1 MERINPM
8 IKLLDRLCSALAVVA
23 GGLVLFMTF
32 SICYFIF
39 TRTVGVSSPIWVVQF
54 NEYTMLWIAFLGTA
68 WLLAKDKHISIQIV
82 TSRLSDRG
90 KRIFRTI
97 HDGAGLLVCLGFFYY
112 CSLSTW
118 DHFMRKIIDVQA
130 VDVPKAYI
138 VSVIPFGFL
147 LLSLQFIR
155 RLVEDLRLPK
165 NRAKDGGPRIG

>member
-1 MERINPM
+1 M
-8 IKLLDRLCSALAVVA
+8 
-23 GGLVLFMTF
+23 
-32 SICYFIF
+32 
-39 TRTVGVSSPIWVVQF
+39 SSPIWVVQF

-82 TSRLSDRG
+82 TSRLSERG

-97 HDGAGLLVCLGFFYY
+97 HDGAGLLVCMGMFIY

-118 DHFMRKIIDVQA
+118 DHFVRKIIDVQA

-138 VSVIPFGFL
+138 VAVIPFGFL

-155 RLVEDLRLPK
+155 RLVEDLKLPK
-165 NRAKDGGPRIG
+165 RRAENGRPHVG